1 MTIEDAQEMFSQG
14 KFEKAKESYSKLLTV
29 EPENYEV
36 IKQLGKIA
44 LYSNKFS
51 EAEELLAKAIA
62 LKSEEREPKLLLVE
76 VYYRQ
81 DEFQKAASVLKQI
94 GEEDQAERYESFKE
108 VTPNQIAGNVE
119 STKIKFI
126 QTDPL
131 PVLQV
136 RINDGEP
143 INFTIDTGASELVID
158 TEFAKEVGLKS
169 SHTREG
175 IFAGGKKAAVQ
186 IGKIDTITLG
196 ELTVKNVPV
205 TFMPVRQFS
214 APVFGGMQ
222 INGIIGS
229 TLFYHFITTMDYVKG
244 ELVLR
249 RKTEANIQ
257 QIEEQIE
264 NQNIAQIPFW
274 MAGKHFIVAW
284 GKVNKSK
291 PMLFFVD
298 TGLAGGGF
306 TCSETTI
313 KEAGIELLRDQTR
326 MGSGGG
332 GMVQI
337 IPFIVDDLCLG
348 EFSEK
353 NIRGFFAGGKPLSEM
368 VGFHIGGIISH
379 TFFRNYALTFDF
391 TKMRLLLQKMT

>member
-14 KFEKAKESYSKLLTV
+14 KFEKAEEHYSKIQTQ
-29 EPENYEV
+29 EPKNYEV

-44 LYSNKFS
+44 LYSNRLT
-51 EAEELLAKAIA
+51 EAEDLLTKAIA
-62 LKSEEREPKLLLVE
+62 LNSEEREPKLLLVE

-81 DEFQKAASVLKQI
+81 DKFQKAANVLKQM

-119 STKIKFI
+119 TTKIKFLK
-126 QTDPL
+126 TDPL

-136 RINDGEP
+136 IINDGDP

-158 TEFAKEVGLKS
+158 TEFAKEVGLEA

-186 IGKIDTITLG
+186 LGKIDSITLG
-196 ELTVKNVPV
+196 ELAIKNVPV

-214 APVFGGMQ
+214 APVFGETQ

-244 ELVLR
+244 ELVLQ
-249 RKTEANIQ
+249 RKTEANRQ
-257 QIEEQIE
+257 QMEEQSK
-264 NQNIAQIPFW
+264 NQNITQIPFW

-284 GKVNKSK
+284 GKANKSK
-291 PMLFFVD
+291 PMLFFID

-306 TCSETTI
+306 TCPETTI
-313 KEAGIELLRDQTR
+313 EEAGIELLRDQART
-326 MGSGGG
+326 GSGGG

-337 IPFIVDDLCLG
+337 IPFVVDELSLG
-348 EFSEK
+348 EAVEK
-353 NIRGFFAGGKPLSEM
+353 NIRGFFAGGKTLSEM
-368 VGFHIGGIISH
+368 IGFHIGGIISH

-391 TKMRLLLQKMT
+391 TRMRLLLTKRK